1 MHKTSTTHLSDALE
15 RVIDLDGQLNDVQWM
30 PIEQQ
35 LHMCVM
41 GSVLMQGILDGTN
54 TDEYTIDEETL
65 VESVVAKLNSI
76 VENMM
81 LDSNSDSDWEI

>member
-1 MHKTSTTHLSDALE
+1 MCS
-15 RVIDLDGQLNDVQWM
+15 GCQLNNNY
-30 PIEQQ
+30 I
-35 LHMCVM
+35 CVLW
-41 GSVLMQGILDGTN
+41 VLFLDGTN